1 MYDLRVPVVGT
12 VLTPPEKRLVEKTH
26 SMVTSFRVVMNYRRY
41 DRATQQWHDS
51 GMFRI
56 RVSCW
61 RNLANH
67 VFESVKVG
75 QQVIVVGRIFT
86 REWTTETGELRVNF
100 EMEADAVGHDLTR
113 GTADFTKIATVG
125 PSSTVEDEEAENRIG
140 GELAHLVDANG
151 LPLAHDPADGS
162 DLASETAADA
172 LAILREGGMP
182 DSESLHGE
190 PVGADDEDD
199 LVGSGARRR
208 RGR

>member
-1 MYDLRVPVVGT
+1 MYDLRIPVVGT
-12 VLTPPEKRLVEKTH
+12 VLTPPEKRLVEKTG
-26 SMVTSFRVVMNYRRY
+26 SMVTSFRIVMNYRRY
-41 DRATQQWHDS
+41 DRASQQWHDS

-67 VFESVKVG
+67 VFDSIKVG

-100 EMEADAVGHDLTR
+100 ELEADAVGHDLTR
-113 GTADFTKIATVG
+113 GTADFTKMATAG
-125 PSSTVEDEEAENRIG
+125 PSSTVEDEQAENRIG
-140 GELAHLVDANG
+140 GELAYLVDANG
-151 LPLAHDPADGS
+151 LPVAHDPADGS

-172 LAILREGGMP
+172 LAILREAGLP
-182 DSESLHGE
+182 DPETLPDE
-190 PVGADDEDD
+190 PAADDDEDD
-199 LVGSGARRR
+199 LVGAGARRR